1 MKLEAIISRMTMTHI
16 DGVMTVENLSF
27 GIPWSREA
35 FVEELANNK
44 AAIYLTAMADG
55 MVVGYAGLWKILDE
69 GHITNIAVHPQY
81 RSTGIGSLLL
91 ERLISVAREAGIVA
105 LTLEVRR
112 SNLMAQALYQKYGFT
127 VAGARKRYYADNNED
142 ALIMWKHEI

>member
-35 FVEELANNK
+35 FVEELTNNK